1 MPHADERGSW
11 IDQFMLRDD
20 VFQPFRQV
28 AHAAEL
34 LAVVA
39 EDRAGLTRTTYD
51 KVRTARYQALVLADL
66 ARLLDED
73 VSVLARRADDA
84 LAPGVDPARRARTL
98 ATVFTGTIRATAT
111 LIDTCHTLLG
121 VAQDLLVVRRT
132 HSRIELMA
140 AVETLRG
147 AASTAHLT
155 VLANLPRV
163 TDSVLYDE
171 LAVGLDSLDVTLALA
186 NRLSSAM
193 RSDTAL
199 GGPLPAA
206 HAASRTPASA

>member
-1 MPHADERGSW
+1 MPHADDRGSW
-11 IDQFMLRDD
+11 IDQFMLRDE

-28 AHAAEL
+28 AQAAEL
-34 LAVVA
+34 LAHVA
-39 EDRAGLTRTTYD
+39 EDRAGLTRITFD

-73 VSVLARRADDA
+73 VAVLARRADDA
-84 LAPGVDPARRARTL
+84 LAPGTDTARRARIL
-98 ATVFTGTIRATAT
+98 ASVFTGTVRATAT

-121 VAQDLLVVRRT
+121 VAQELLVIRRT
-132 HSRIELMA
+132 RSRLELMA
-140 AVETLRG
+140 AVEMLRG

-171 LAVGLDSLDVTLALA
+171 LAVGLGSLDVTLALA
-186 NRLSSAM
+186 NRLTSTM

-199 GGPLPAA
+199 GGPMPAA
-206 HAASRTPASA
+206 HPLGSATAS